1 MTVYISVVLH
11 DTSVSTNVT
20 SDVELA
26 SELELNFR
34 EDDPVE
40 SIGSIDGPYYICV
53 FDKRAK
59 G

>member
-11 DTSVSTNVT
+11 DMSVSTNVT
-20 SDVELA
+20 SDISVA
-26 SELELNFR
+26 SEIELNTR
-34 EDDPVE
+34 DDKPVE

-59 G
+59 E